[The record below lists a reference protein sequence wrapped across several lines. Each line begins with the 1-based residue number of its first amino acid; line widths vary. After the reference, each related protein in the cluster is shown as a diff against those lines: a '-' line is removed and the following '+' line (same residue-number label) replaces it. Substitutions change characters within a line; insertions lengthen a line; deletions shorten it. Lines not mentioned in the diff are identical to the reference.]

1 MNAERMKLPVSV
13 SDMSI
18 EVLLTKVDRGVA
30 DITRIKPPIESMRFK
45 LRSLTLIGT
54 DRERVM

>member
-30 DITRIKPPIESMRFK
+30 GITRIKPPIESMRFK